1 MSIGGSTM
9 VMGVMALTDSMDL
22 AVQLLG
28 SGSVGGSESGLLSTS
43 RESGGGVRLIGQ
55 RRTEEDVLRIG
66 DDQQSGVEETVD
78 DEMKSS
84 IDSFCGK
91 IMAWFFMWDT

>member
-1 MSIGGSTM
+1 M
-9 VMGVMALTDSMDL
+9 VMGVMALTDSMEV

-28 SGSVGGSESGLLSTS
+28 SGSVGGSDSGLLSTS

-55 RRTEEDVLRIG
+55 RRTEEDALRIS
-66 DDQQSGVEETVD
+66 DDEQRGVEETMD

-91 IMAWFFMWDT
+91 VMAWFFMWDT